1 MPSRSR
7 STPTVAQR
15 RRQAAI
21 TAAAFVL
28 IAVVFAVTWFINSGS
43 DSGAD
48 ESSAAGVAS
57 SESSTER
64 TSAAETTTPRSS
76 ARKTTA
82 SESTAPETTTRSSKK
97 RTSTAPATAAV
108 PARVTRTL
116 ALIDAGE
123 WPEAARAPGTK
134 GGIAF
139 RNNERLLPA
148 ADANGRRITYREW
161 DVNPKEP
168 GRSRDAERIVTG
180 SDGTA
185 WYTADHYRSFILI
198 RGPS

>member
-7 STPTVAQR
+7 STPTVARR
-15 RRQAAI
+15 RRQAALT
-21 TAAAFVL
+21 TAALVV
-28 IAVVFAVTWFINSGS
+28 IALVFSITWFINGGS
-43 DSGAD
+43 DSGTD
-48 ESSAAGVAS
+48 EPVSTGSVSSK
-57 SESSTER
+57 SSTVR
-64 TSAAETTTPRSS
+64 TSAAETTAKTP
-76 ARKTTA
+76 T
-82 SESTAPETTTRSSKK
+82 P
-97 RTSTAPATAAV
+97 AAV
-108 PARVTRTL
+108 PAHVTRTL

-134 GGIAF
+134 GGITF
-139 RNNERLLPA
+139 RNNERRLPVT
-148 ADANGRRITYREW
+148 DVDGRRVAYREW

>member
-1 MPSRSR
+1 MPRR
-7 STPTVAQR
+7 TGSTPTVAQR

-21 TAAAFVL
+21 TTVAFVV
-28 IAVVFAVTWFINSGS
+28 IALVFAVTWFVDGGS

-48 ESSAAGVAS
+48 DSATAGTVSQSSSITRTPAA
-57 SESSTER
+57 
-64 TSAAETTTPRSS
+64 TTTPRSG
-76 ARKTTA
+76 TTT
-82 SESTAPETTTRSSKK
+82 SGSTAPKTR
-97 RTSTAPATAAV
+97 APAAV
-108 PARVTRTL
+108 PAHVTRTL

-134 GGIAF
+134 GGLTF
-139 RNNERLLPA
+139 RNNERRLPSTD
-148 ADANGRRITYREW
+148 ADGRRIAYREW

-180 SDGTA
+180 NDGTA

>member
-1 MPSRSR
+1 MPSRPR
-7 STPTVAQR
+7 STPNVAR
-15 RRQAAI
+15 RRRPAAI
-21 TAAAFVL
+21 TAVAFVV
-28 IAVVFAVTWFINSGS
+28 IALVLAVTWFVTSGS

-48 ESSAAGVAS
+48 ESATPGAVS
-57 SESSTER
+57 SKSSTVR
-64 TSAAETTTPRSS
+64 TSAAETTTPRTSTP
-76 ARKTTA
+76 KT
-82 SESTAPETTTRSSKK
+82 STPKTSTRPPSKK
-97 RTSTAPATAAV
+97 TSTAATPAPVAV

-134 GGIAF
+134 GGITF
-139 RNNERLLPA
+139 RNNERLLPTT
-148 ADANGRRITYREW
+148 DANGRRITYREW

-185 WYTADHYRSFILI
+185 WYTADHYRSFIAI

>member
-21 TAAAFVL
+21 TAAAFAL

-48 ESSAAGVAS
+48 ESSAAGIVS
-57 SESSTER
+57 SASSTER

-82 SESTAPETTTRSSKK
+82 SKSTA
-97 RTSTAPATAAV
+97 AATATV